1 MWIRN
6 SRLGGS
12 VGSIVVVGTV
22 VGGGLVVVGGRVVGI
37 GFACSGVNSQNSK
50 SLNSTESSAT
60 NPLALFLRWTTHWI
74 WIKMLMWN
82 SISRFYHLH

>member
-50 SLNSTESSAT
+50 SLNSTESS
-60 NPLALFLRWTTHWI
+60 I
-74 WIKMLMWN
+74 V
-82 SISRFYHLH
+82 